1 MSARVEGYIQVEVS
15 DYSDELEIHA
25 DIKDVVEIMDFNQ
38 ITAGEMMD
46 YLREDGYAL
55 DIDEIYQWL
64 EMANVQT
71 ICAVSKKCIDLLR
84 HEYTEA
90 ELGRVA
96 YVKKA
101 NQLEAEQKVMT
112 GGPHVRQV

>member
-1 MSARVEGYIQVEVS
+1 MSARLEGLIQVDVS
-15 DYSDELEIHA
+15 DYQDEIAIHA
-25 DIKDVVEIMDFNQ
+25 DCEDIHNIMEDNN

-46 YLREDGYAL
+46 YLRDGEYAL

-64 EMANVQT
+64 EQANVPT
-71 ICAVSKKCIDLLR
+71 LCAVSKKCIDLLR

-90 ELGRVA
+90 EEGRVA
-96 YVKKA
+96 YSKIV
-101 NQLEAEQKVMT
+101 AEHKVLT